1 MTLLSVSDLT
11 VAYGDKHAPAVLH
24 DVSLDVQPGEIL
36 GVIGETGSGK
46 TTLARTIVG
55 LVPARSG
62 KIEFNGVELSALRGR
77 AQRDFRRRGELQFVF
92 QDPLRALDPDL
103 TAAESV
109 AEPLEAAGTGSD
121 RTERAERAAK
131 ALKAVGLD
139 ADLGDRVPGRL
150 SGGQRQR
157 VLLARALITEPRL
170 LICDEPVSA
179 LDAANRNHVLRLL
192 LNLRD
197 EQGIAAL
204 VISHDLHSLAGVAD
218 RVAVLSEGRVVEQ
231 GPVRQIL
238 DDPRDP
244 YTQRLLAAAPRLHA
258 ATITTQTT
266 AATKEPVSS

>member
-1 MTLLSVSDLT
+1 MSLLEISDLT
-11 VAYGDKHAPAVLH
+11 VGYGDRHTPPVL
-24 DVSLDVQPGEIL
+24 DGVTLDVQPGEIL

-46 TTLARTIVG
+46 TTLARTVVG

-62 KIEFNGVELSALRGR
+62 RIEFDGVELSALRGR
-77 AQRDFRRRGELQFVF
+77 GLREFRRRGELQFVF

-103 TAAESV
+103 TAADSV
-109 AEPLEAAGTGSD
+109 TEPLDAAGTGDSD
-121 RTERAERAAK
+121 ERAERAAK
-131 ALKAVGLD
+131 ALRAVGLD
-139 ADLGDRVPGRL
+139 AALGDRVPGRL

-157 VLLARALITEPRL
+157 VLLARALVTEPRL

-197 EQGIAAL
+197 ESGIAAL

-218 RVAVLSEGRVVEQ
+218 RVAVLNEGRVVEQ

-238 DDPRDP
+238 DHPQDP
-244 YTQRLLAAAPRLHA
+244 YTQRLLAAAPRLHTV
-258 ATITTQTT
+258 TIAPT
-266 AATKEPVSS
+266 ASTKEPVSS

>member
-55 LVPARSG
+55 LVPARG
-62 KIEFNGVELSALRGR
+62 GRIEFDGVELSALRGKGLR
-77 AQRDFRRRGELQFVF
+77 EFRRRGELQFVF

-103 TAAESV
+103 TAAESI
-109 AEPLEAAGTGSD
+109 AEPLDAADSGG
-121 RTERAERAAK
+121 RAERADRAAK
-131 ALKAVGLD
+131 ALASVGLD
-139 ADLGDRVPGRL
+139 AALGDRLPGRL

-157 VLLARALITEPRL
+157 VLLARALVTGPRL

-197 EQGIAAL
+197 ESGIAAL

-218 RVAVLSEGRVVEQ
+218 RVAVLNEGRVVEH
-231 GPVRQIL
+231 GPVRQVL
-238 DDPRDP
+238 DNPQDS
-244 YTQRLLAAAPRLHA
+244 YTRRLLAAAPRLH
-258 ATITTQTT
+258 TLTTLTT
-266 AATKEPVSS
+266 ASTKEPVSS